1 MLSFKNW
8 FGPNKASNEEYTRR
22 GEREVLA
29 GSRQQRD
36 FEAPEMTE
44 KKWTVIQPAGLAEE
58 RESSSTKE
66 RSSTDSRRKDS
77 MKGKAKFF
85 VTFQVSPFFSQKQV
99 TLTMGR
105 QELLRANSHTLDMSD
120 H

>member
-1 MLSFKNW
+1 MLSLKNW
-8 FGPNKASNEEYTRR
+8 FGSNKASNEEYTRR

-29 GSRQQRD
+29 GSKQQRD
-36 FEAPEMTE
+36 FEGPEMTE
-44 KKWTVIQPAGLAEE
+44 KKWTAVRPAGIVEE

-77 MKGKAKFF
+77 IKGKGKFF
-85 VTFQVSPFFSQKQV
+85 VMFTSFTCFSQKQV